1 MSKGR
6 SGILTWEGG
15 HGKVGYSEALLET
28 EGVAIEG
35 KTGQMNICVIG
46 TGYVGLV
53 TGAVFADLGNE
64 VVCVDANSEKVE
76 LLNAGKMPI
85 YEPGL
90 EEIVLH
96 NIDDG
101 RIVFTT
107 DLARGVHSGEV
118 IFIAVGTP
126 PGPDGEP
133 DLSQVIEVAHGIA
146 KHINSYKVIVNKSTV
161 PIGTGNLVRE
171 IIEKNKQQA
180 VDFDVVS
187 NPEFLREGSAIN
199 DTFYP
204 DRIVIG
210 APSQTVAM
218 KLLELYAPLERP
230 MLITDVTSAEII
242 KYASN
247 AFLATKISFINSI
260 SMLCEEVGGDVLQ
273 VAKGVG
279 YDKRIGEHF
288 LQAGLGFGGSC
299 FGKDVKALIH
309 TFSKLGCNPGLFTSA
324 LDINDAQPTRFVD
337 RLKNVLGG
345 FEGHTVAVLG
355 LAFKPNTDDMRDAK
369 SIDVISRL
377 LAEGADVRA
386 YDPIAM
392 DNCRKLF
399 PQITYCSS
407 PCEAAEGASALVVV
421 TEWNEFRFL
430 NFERIASGMKRPI
443 IFDGRNMYD
452 PQRMR
457 RMGFDYY
464 CIGRCANLNNNNN
477 HH

>member
-1 MSKGR
+1 MVACSER
-6 SGILTWEGG
+6 LAASPVATWEG
-15 HGKVGYSEALLET
+15 VS
-28 EGVAIEG
+28 
-35 KTGQMNICVIG
+35 GQMNISVIG

-64 VVCVDANSEKVE
+64 VICVDTDAEKIKM
-76 LLNAGKMPI
+76 LNAGKMPI

-90 EEIVLH
+90 EEMVH
-96 NIDDG
+96 RSIDDR

-107 DLARGVHSGEV
+107 DLGHAVRSSEV

-126 PGPDGEP
+126 PGPNGEP
-133 DLSQVIEVAHGIA
+133 DLTHVIDVARGIA
-146 KHINSYKVIVNKSTV
+146 RHIDKYKVVVNKSTV

-171 IIEKNKQQA
+171 MIEKNKQRDA
-180 VDFDVVS
+180 DFDVVS

-199 DTFYP
+199 DTLYP
-204 DRIVIG
+204 DRIIIG

-247 AFLATKISFINSI
+247 AFLSTKISFINAI
-260 SMLCEEVGGDVLQ
+260 ATLCEEAGGDVLQ
-273 VAKGVG
+273 VAKGMG
-279 YDKRIGEHF
+279 YDRRIGEHF

-299 FGKDVKALIH
+299 FGKDLKALIH
-309 TFSKLGCNPGLFTSA
+309 TCSKLGCDGRLFESA
-324 LDINDAQPTRFVD
+324 LAINDTQPVRFVN
-337 RLKNVLGG
+337 RLKAVLDSL
-345 FEGHTVAVLG
+345 EGHKIAVLG

-377 LAEGADVRA
+377 LAEGATVQA

-392 DNCRKLF
+392 DNCRKIF
-399 PQITYCSS
+399 PQITYCEN
-407 PCEAAEGASALVVV
+407 PYQAAEGASALLLV

-430 NFERIASGMKRPI
+430 NFEKIKEAMKRPV

-457 RMGFDYY
+457 RLGFDYH
-464 CIGRCANLNNNNN
+464 CIGRAAN
-477 HH
+477 HARQT